1 MIGANID
8 KEFKIKANLY
18 NYYWVKDIRTI
29 GHLISLLCFL
39 KIEVGRCNKFKL
51 CMEL

>member
-8 KEFKIKANLY
+8 KEFKRKGNLF
-18 NYYWVKDIRTI
+18 NYYWVRVIRTI